1 MQPPKPPVQLSKELI
16 KLLES
21 RGVKYKD
28 YRSKGG
34 TFWIIGGN
42 ELCKIVS
49 QAAELGFKF
58 RCHAPKNAWYLE
70 NMKKAKK
77 ENIQRPTVIEPSGKK
92 ETIITILEKRG
103 VAYIDKRQENG
114 NLWIIGGQELKDIV
128 EIAKTIGVYFHFKP
142 EGGRISKHKPAWW
155 AK

>member
-1 MQPPKPPVQLSKELI
+1 MQLSQELI

-58 RCHAPKNAWYLE
+58 RFHAPKNAWYLE

-77 ENIQRPTVIEPSGKK
+77 ENIKRSTVIEPSVKK
-92 ETIITILEKRG
+92 DTIINILKESG
-103 VAYIDKRQENG
+103 VTYIDKRQENG
-114 NLWIIGGQELKDIV
+114 NLWIIGGQELKNIV
-128 EIAKTIGVYFHFKP
+128 EIAKKIGVYFQFKP
-142 EGGRISKHKPAWW
+142 EGERISKHKPAWW

>member
-1 MQPPKPPVQLSKELI
+1 M
-16 KLLES
+16 
-21 RGVKYKD
+21 KYKD

-49 QAAELGFKF
+49 QADGLGFKF
-58 RCHAPKNAWYLE
+58 RYHAPKNAWYLE
-70 NMKKAKK
+70 NMKK
-77 ENIQRPTVIEPSGKK
+77 ENIKRPTVIEPSVKK
-92 ETIITILEKRG
+92 DTIINVLKESG
-103 VAYIDKRQENG
+103 VTYIDKRQENG

-128 EIAKTIGVYFHFKP
+128 EIAKKIGVYFQFKP
-142 EGGRISKHKPAWW
+142 EGGKISKHKPAWW